1 MTILCGTDF
10 SERAADALAVA
21 ARLAKRASEPLA
33 LIHVSAFLGWQ
44 AALTTTDAGTGGESA
59 AMRSALDEVRRDLAR
74 RIEREAK
81 TAEAAGAQVAAEI
94 VRGMPDEVLVAR
106 AAREHASLIVVGALG
121 RRTEPA
127 WTLGS
132 TADRIAHRARSPV
145 LVVRRAEPFVRWLDE
160 GEPLRVLV
168 GIDTSASCDAA
179 LAGLAAFT
187 KSAPCA
193 VTAVHVYWPPD
204 LRAKGHSISIGEG
217 HPEAER
223 ALRAELAERVARI
236 ASCRAIELRLIGGMG
251 RPAAHIA
258 QLAPESASDLVVVGT
273 HQRTG
278 VDWVW
283 HGSVSYGVVAHARTS
298 VLCIPGST
306 G

>member
-1 MTILCGTDF
+1 VTILCGTDF
-10 SERAADALAVA
+10 SERAGDALAVA
-21 ARLAKRASEPLA
+21 ARLAKRANEPLA

-44 AALTTTDAGTGGESA
+44 AALTTTDAGAGGESM

-94 VRGMPDEVLVAR
+94 VRGIPDEVLVAR

-132 TADRIAHRARSPV
+132 TADRIAHTARSPV
-145 LVVRRAEPFVRWLDE
+145 LVVRRAEPFVRWLDQ

-168 GIDTSASCDAA
+168 GIDTSSSCDAA

-223 ALRAELAERVARI
+223 VLRAELASRI

-251 RPAAHIA
+251 RPADHIA
-258 QLAPESASDLVVVGT
+258 QLAAEIGSDLVVVGT
-273 HQRTG
+273 HQRSG

-298 VLCIPGST
+298 VLCIPGSS